1 MKKGLAVLL
10 LFSCSVTSDSVTPW
24 TTALQASLSVTISQS
39 LLKLMSTESVM
50 LSNHLILCGPLL
62 RLPSILPS
70 NRVFSNESAFRV
82 TWPKYWS
89 FSFSIGPSSEYS
101 GLISFRTD
109 WFDQIS
115 CLCPLPSSWSWTTS
129 STYFIS
135 SPYPLKFSTFFGHK
149 INEIL
154 AQKKKN
160 WVLWLLWSPEA
171 KLSWILHWILYLTNE
186 NVLRWLHNTFPQ
198 HLQQHSI
205 PKVASLSSL
214 NLAVEGEETHNGLKR
229 CSWSIRG
236 IMLSTIFP
244 IFALSSNS
252 PFPNIPQAF
261 SKTLHHSS
269 AHS

>member
-109 WFDQIS
+109 WFDLPAVQIQQWGSRKLFHCSLHVKYDIFLFSWNHLAIKFCALLELRERSWRMCGFKICKSPATFAPWFPVCTLHLGLTSVCHRSYLMGLFGLLSFQFHQTVS
-115 CLCPLPSSWSWTTS
+115 CL
-129 STYFIS
+129 
-135 SPYPLKFSTFFGHK
+135 LKDRLRAFFFVCSQC
-149 INEIL
+149 L
-154 AQKKKN
+154 AQ
-160 WVLWLLWSPEA
+160 
-171 KLSWILHWILYLTNE
+171 
-186 NVLRWLHNTFPQ
+186 
-198 HLQQHSI
+198 
-205 PKVASLSSL
+205 SSD
-214 NLAVEGEETHNGLKR
+214 
-229 CSWSIRG
+229 
-236 IMLSTIFP
+236 
-244 IFALSSNS
+244 
-252 PFPNIPQAF
+252 
-261 SKTLHHSS
+261 
-269 AHS
+269 